1 MIWQKK
7 CFFCGSSNVV
17 RNGLRGRKQ
26 QYKCKDCGRQFL
38 GGLRRDKS
46 QVISDYI
53 EGKQTRRQL
62 ADKYGVS
69 VRTIERDLEGM
80 RYVQKVSK
88 DKKVV
93 IQMDTTYWGR
103 DFGLMVIKD
112 AYRNKILWRK
122 YVRYETIAGY
132 IEGVSW
138 LREHGFRIYGVV
150 IDGLRGLAEA
160 LKTYPVQ
167 HCQFHQMMIGAF
179 NGWYVKYKD
188 VLNERVQ
195 DRRMK
200 TPPYMRPRLR
210 SAYLS
215 LKRNMGRLWTFYD
228 YKDRIIPNTNNGLEA
243 VFADIKSKVRVHS
256 GLTREHRIKLI
267 DEYISRHY

>member
-1 MIWQKK
+1 M
-7 CFFCGSSNVV
+7 NVV

-38 GGLRRDKS
+38 GGIRRDKS
-46 QVISDYI
+46 QVISEYI
-53 EGKQTRRQL
+53 EGKQTRKQL
-62 ADKYGVS
+62 AAKYGVS

-88 DKKVV
+88 DRSVV

-103 DFGLMVIKD
+103 DFGLMVVKD

-167 HCQFHQMMIGAF
+167 HCQFQQMMTVITGNPDIEASRELLSLAGSMTRMDKESFIGAF

-200 TPPYMRPRLR
+200 TPPY
-210 SAYLS
+210 
-215 LKRNMGRLWTFYD
+215 
-228 YKDRIIPNTNNGLEA
+228 
-243 VFADIKSKVRVHS
+243 
-256 GLTREHRIKLI
+256 RIKLI